1 MSSPT
6 WIVSQDFLLN
16 HQIDFDKQH
25 LRQEFY
31 LICQNSK
38 LKTQKKKNKQTNKK
52 NHAQGAI
59 EQCIHDAM
67 ACKFYSSF
75 HPSGVHQMSTRNFW
89 KLCDKKETASS

>member
-6 WIVSQDFLLN
+6 WIVSQDILLN

-38 LKTQKKKNKQTNKK
+38 LKTQKKQKKTNKQKK
-52 NHAQGAI
+52 SCTGSNRTMH
-59 EQCIHDAM
+59 
-67 ACKFYSSF
+67 S
-75 HPSGVHQMSTRNFW
+75 
-89 KLCDKKETASS
+89 